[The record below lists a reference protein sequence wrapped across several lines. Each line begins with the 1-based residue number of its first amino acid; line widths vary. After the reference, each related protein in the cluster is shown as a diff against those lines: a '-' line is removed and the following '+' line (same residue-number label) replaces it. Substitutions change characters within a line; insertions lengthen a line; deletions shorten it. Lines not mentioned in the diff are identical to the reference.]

1 MAKTRPGQRSR
12 VIYVAVGQPSIR
24 CPRNLLRL
32 PELGKETRDL
42 VIDLWSIGRYY
53 DEMIEK
59 TRLIV
64 VIQRPLRCGCLAA
77 VSTYV

>member
-1 MAKTRPGQRSR
+1 MAKTRPSQRSR
-12 VIYVAVGQPSIR
+12 VIHVAVGQPSIR
-24 CPRNLLRL
+24 CPHHLLQL

-59 TRLIV
+59 TRPIV
-64 VIQRPLRCGCLAA
+64 VI
-77 VSTYV
+77 